1 MYDLPEMRAD
11 NARFGEALRGLLRAH
26 DWGLITVEFSERE
39 DGIWLSVEDTGIGMS
54 EAVLTGSLLDF
65 GAPPGWSRDFPAS
78 RRKEWFPLDQFG
90 IGFFSVFMLGDR
102 VRVITRRRNRAETD
116 ALLLEFRDGINSRRF
131 LSTPT
136 PDA

>member
-1 MYDLPEMRAD
+1 M
-11 NARFGEALRGLLRAH
+11 H
-26 DWGLITVEFSERE
+26 CSE
-39 DGIWLSVEDTGIGMS
+39 I
-54 EAVLTGSLLDF
+54 F
-65 GAPPGWSRDFPAS
+65 GAHNMSSSVSNIIDQFGGPEGRRRLVESLRQQRIVENSEELATKLAGVASIARHEPAVPFIVQENVPAS

-102 VRVITRRRNRAETD
+102 VRVITRRPDRAETD
-116 ALLLEFRDGINSRRF
+116 ALLLEFRDGISSRPF